1 LYLIKV
7 VEMPTNTD
15 NSGTARAARLRR
27 IVASR
32 GPTPAHSLIG
42 SQALDAQLGK
52 LECCPFNWTGSP
64 LQLAYQKTV
73 GTDLFFTA
81 VFANADGSV
90 VPQFGLAVPSSCGSR
105 VAAIETLYSN
115 TAGALSVTYKISTG
129 SGLYIPATITQ
140 LIGVTCEGVT
150 YERTITFLVP
160 EDYRTAC

>member
-1 LYLIKV
+1 
-7 VEMPTNTD
+7 MPTNTD

-32 GPTPAHSLIG
+32 GPTPANSLIG

-64 LQLAYQKTV
+64 LPLEYQKTEE
-73 GTDLFFTA
+73 TDLFFTA
-81 VFANADGSV
+81 VFANAYGTV
-90 VPQFGLAVPSSCGSR
+90 VPQFGFPEASPCNTG
-105 VAAIETLYSN
+105 VAEIETDYEN
-115 TAGALSVTYKISTG
+115 NAGALSVTYKISTG

-140 LIGVTCEGVT
+140 LIAITCEGVT